1 MTEFIRHAG
10 ACLVTTN
17 AYTGRGQIRW
27 AHRETS
33 KDPAD
38 NGWRILSAIDESDYL
53 SDPAN
58 WTIADFNEL
67 CAIEPALI
75 EIWDL
80 PVGSELRLEIHPD
93 GRRQW
98 IDAETDAPIRRS

>member
-1 MTEFIRHAG
+1 MTDFIPNAG

-17 AYTGRGQIRW
+17 AYTGRGPICW

-38 NGWRILSAIDESDYL
+38 NGWRILSEIDESDYL

-67 CAIEPALI
+67 CTIEPALI

-80 PVGSELRLEIHPD
+80 PDGTELCLDVAADGS
-93 GRRQW
+93 RQW
-98 IDAETDAPIRRS
+98 IDEETGAPISRS